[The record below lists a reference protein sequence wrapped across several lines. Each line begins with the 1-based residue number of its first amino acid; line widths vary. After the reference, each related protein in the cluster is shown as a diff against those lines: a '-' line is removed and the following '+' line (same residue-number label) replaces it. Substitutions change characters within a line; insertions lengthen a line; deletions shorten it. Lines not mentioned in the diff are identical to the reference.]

1 MSLTHQIRT
10 STRNFEQ
17 LASGLDLSLINDQVQ
32 AQEALLAAREMSG
45 ALVKAED
52 ELREEILRR
61 ERVRF

>member
-1 MSLTHQIRT
+1 LLSVTCRSLACSSFYR
-10 STRNFEQ
+10 
-17 LASGLDLSLINDQVQ
+17 LQ
-32 AQEALLAAREMSG
+32 AQEALSAAREMSG